1 MLVAVAGM
9 VVLSV
14 LAGELVG
21 SSGLGGGVQVLN
33 LGLTEDAVKL
43 LVLRLDP
50 SRNGFSG
57 TA

>member
-1 MLVAVAGM
+1 M